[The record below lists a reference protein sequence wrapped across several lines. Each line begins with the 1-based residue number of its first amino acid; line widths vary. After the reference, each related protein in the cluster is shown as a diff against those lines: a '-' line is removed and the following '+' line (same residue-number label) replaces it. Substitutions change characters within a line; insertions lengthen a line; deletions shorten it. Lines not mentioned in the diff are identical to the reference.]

1 MSTSLRLLSIPL
13 LAFILLIGMVTSLR
27 AQSVDPAAAAAPL
40 ACDPDG
46 VQSTGAIY
54 RICMP
59 AANWNGDLIIY
70 AHGYVSPGVQ
80 IALPPLTLPGAFGTI
95 DTFLTAQGFAFAT
108 TSYHR
113 NGLAMLEG
121 VEDLVD
127 LANLFVE
134 KHGLP
139 NRTILLGVSEGGA
152 ISVLALERHPSVF
165 DGALAGC
172 GPYGSFQGQV
182 DYFGDFRVVFDYFF
196 PGVLPPS
203 PIDIPAPLTQT
214 WEITYYANLVKPII
228 MDPANQLSVTQ
239 VISVTGAP
247 IDSSSF
253 PTGTEKTFERLL
265 WYNVIATNDATKQ
278 LGGNPFGNQGR
289 PPYAGSLD
297 DNALNAGVQRF
308 AADPVAIRSIVIS
321 YETTGQLKK
330 PLVTLHNKGDPVIPY
345 SQVEAYKQK
354 VQAAGSAAL
363 YTGFD
368 AAAYYGHCE
377 FGPNDLLPAF
387 TKILQLAPAKPK
399 VYLPLIAAP

>member
-1 MSTSLRLLSIPL
+1 MPTFLRLLSIPL

-27 AQSVDPAAAAAPL
+27 AQSVDPAAAVAPL

-54 RICMP
+54 RICLP

-70 AHGYVSPGVQ
+70 AHGYVSPGLP
-80 IALPPLTLPGAFGTI
+80 IAIPPLTLPGAFGTI
-95 DTFLTAQGFAFAT
+95 DTFLTAQGYAFAT

-113 NGLAMLEG
+113 NGLAMVEG
-121 VEDLVD
+121 VDDLVD

-152 ISVLALERHPSVF
+152 IAVLALERHPSVF

-172 GPYGSFQGQV
+172 GPYGSFQEQV

-247 IDSSSF
+247 IDGSSY

-265 WYNVIATNDATKQ
+265 WYNVIATNDAKQQ
-278 LGGNPFGNQGR
+278 LGGNPFGNQVR

-297 DNALNAGVQRF
+297 DNRVERRC
-308 AADPVAIRSIVIS
+308 AAFCSGPCCYPIDCH
-321 YETTGQLKK
+321 QL
-330 PLVTLHNKGDPVIPY
+330 
-345 SQVEAYKQK
+345 
-354 VQAAGSAAL
+354 
-363 YTGFD
+363 
-368 AAAYYGHCE
+368 
-377 FGPNDLLPAF
+377 
-387 TKILQLAPAKPK
+387 
-399 VYLPLIAAP
+399 